1 MYTPAFKAFSLCLD
15 CEALAILAETIASG
29 CFWDLW
35 VPMPQSH
42 PMVSTDAPH
51 SLAIK
56 NRISIEVDPPLLQGT
71 GIRTFVGDF
80 GFLQFP
86 VAMEDLRVHQKMA
99 HLPQ

>member
-1 MYTPAFKAFSLCLD
+1 M
-15 CEALAILAETIASG
+15 E
-29 CFWDLW
+29 
-35 VPMPQSH
+35 PQSH

-51 SLAIK
+51 SLAMK

-86 VAMEDLRVHQKMA
+86 VAMEDLRVHKKMA
-99 HLPQ
+99 HSPP